1 MTMNRV
7 QFQPGL
13 SMAEFMSRYGSDE
26 QCEAALVE
34 SRWPTEF
41 VCPACGCG
49 HSSSFRREGQP
60 KASASIRPRMSF
72 PPPGGQGM
80 TIFTGL
86 EGEGCAMASVETSAA
101 NKAARICFIARAPA
115 G

>member
-49 HSSSFRREGQP
+49 HSSSF
-60 KASASIRPRMSF
+60 